1 MRVLHV
7 SLFLL
12 PLAACQGFI
21 SGEGDD
27 PKGKPVDQA
36 PNTDVNPTDHPP
48 LDAPI
53 TSAGNRRL
61 SVEQLR
67 RSLPVVFGNDES
79 GSPITWKIGSKN
91 GLDDNSDTLGE
102 ADYINTTED
111 NLEPSPLYLK
121 FVDDAARDVCNR
133 RLTADLAEA
142 DGDKRVLYAKV
153 QTTDTS
159 ASAGSAVDAN
169 LRHLA
174 LRFWGVKLADSDTT
188 STAGLHQLF
197 DKAVES
203 AAAGKTPTEAH
214 VKEGWRAVCVALV
227 TAPEF
232 HIY

>member
-1 MRVLHV
+1 MRFLHV
-7 SLFLL
+7 GLFLL
-12 PLAACQGFI
+12 PLAGCQGFI

-27 PKGKPVDQA
+27 PDGKPVDQA
-36 PNTDVNPTDHPP
+36 PNTNVNPTDHPP

-67 RSLPVVFGNDES
+67 RSLPVVFGNDEN
-79 GSPITWKIGSKN
+79 GSPITWKIGTKI

-111 NLEPSPLYLK
+111 NLEPSPLYVK

-133 RLTADLAEA
+133 RLTADLAASDSSE
-142 DGDKRVLYAKV
+142 RVLYAKV
-153 QTTDTS
+153 ETTDTS
-159 ASAGSAVDAN
+159 ATAGSAIDAN
-169 LRHLA
+169 IRHLG
-174 LRFWGVKLADSDTT
+174 LRFWGVKLADDPS
-188 STAGLHQLF
+188 STAGMHQLF

-203 AAAGKTPTEAH
+203 AAAGKTPTEAN